1 MRVLFLSDARRI
13 GGSEVYLREMLPRVK
28 ALGLS
33 PEAALP
39 EAEGTLPVRRALEAA
54 GIPVHAYRDLEALPE
69 AVDLVVAS
77 AWYPQSYRR
86 FFARYPRLVL
96 LVHDQIEVFYPWGA
110 VPLPLGLPP
119 PPGAQPQAGAGRP
132 HRLPLGGP
140 VA

>member
-77 AWYPQSYRR
+77 AWYKATAASSPATRGSSFSSTTR
-86 FFARYPRLVL
+86 
-96 LVHDQIEVFYPWGA
+96 
-110 VPLPLGLPP
+110 
-119 PPGAQPQAGAGRP
+119 
-132 HRLPLGGP
+132 
-140 VA
+140 